1 MAGTNRQNIKGGTL
15 PVSEASSPESTVSKY
30 TIRRFCSDDA
40 AYVTRLVE
48 DVYGDTYY
56 PRDLYTPEQIVQLNE
71 AEKLVSVVALDSAR
85 QVIGHYALERPDQGA
100 VAEASD
106 AIVAMGYRHHH
117 LLEAMR
123 PLLREEAKRLG
134 WTGLVGYP
142 VTNHLFSQKAE
153 EHFGSH
159 PCGVALGLWPR
170 SFHNMPEPL
179 SQRMSFVIYFDYLS
193 PAAHVVHVAAP
204 HREMISRIYQ
214 QYGISHELCE
224 IAPRVETG
232 EIVLEHEPEVQTGT
246 IRVRRAGADTP
257 AAVRQAREQLCDGRG
272 AKAVTLELPLV
283 QPETAEVC
291 RAAEEDGFFFSG
303 LGPAFAA
310 DGDAL
315 LMQFLA
321 EDLDLSLIQI
331 ENPFA
336 KELLTYVGRE
346 RERVQKARQ
355 RKLA

>member
-1 MAGTNRQNIKGGTL
+1 M
-15 PVSEASSPESTVSKY
+15 
-30 TIRRFCSDDA
+30 IRCFCSDDA
-40 AYVTRLVE
+40 AGVTRLVE
-48 DVYGDTYY
+48 GVYGDTYY
-56 PRDLYTPEQIVQLNE
+56 PRDLYTPERIVQLN
-71 AEKLVSVVALDSAR
+71 ATEKLVSIVALDSAR
-85 QVIGHYALERPDQGA
+85 QVVGHYALERPNLEA

-106 AIVAMGYRHHH
+106 AIVCEECRHHH
-117 LLEAMR
+117 LLEEMR

-134 WTGLVGYP
+134 LTGLVGYP

-179 SQRMSFVIYFDYLS
+179 PQRMSFVIYFDYLN

-204 HREMISRIYQ
+204 HREMISRIYR
-214 QYGISHELCE
+214 QYDISYELCKS
-224 IAPRVETG
+224 APRVETG

-246 IRVRRAGADTP
+246 IQVRRAGIDT
-257 AAVRQAREQLCDGRG
+257 AAAIRHAREQLCDGCG
-272 AKAVTLELPLV
+272 AKAITLELPLV

-315 LMQFLA
+315 LMQFIVD
-321 EDLDLSLIQI
+321 DLDLSLIEI

-336 KELLTYVGRE
+336 KELLAYAGAE
-346 RERVQKARQ
+346 RERVQNARR
-355 RKLA
+355 RKLT

>member
-1 MAGTNRQNIKGGTL
+1 
-15 PVSEASSPESTVSKY
+15 VSEASFPESTASKC
-30 TIRRFCSDDA
+30 TIRCFCSDDA
-40 AYVTRLVE
+40 AGITRLVE

-56 PRDLYTPEQIVQLNE
+56 PRDLYNPEQILHLNE
-71 AEKLVSVVALDSAR
+71 AKKLVSVVALDSAC
-85 QVIGHYALERPDQGA
+85 QVIGHYALERPDLGA

-106 AIVAMGYRHHH
+106 AIVATGYRHHH
-117 LLEAMR
+117 LLEEMR

-134 WTGLVGYP
+134 LTGLVGYP
-142 VTNHLFSQKAE
+142 VTNHVFSQKAE
-153 EHFGSH
+153 DHFGSH

-179 SQRMSFVIYFDYLS
+179 TQRMSFVIYFDYLT
-193 PAAHVVHVAAP
+193 PAPHVVHVAAP

-214 QYGISHELCE
+214 QYGICHELCE
-224 IAPRVETG
+224 IEPSVETG
-232 EIVLEHEPEVQTGT
+232 DIVLEHEPELQTGT
-246 IRVRRAGADTP
+246 IRVHRAGADTV
-257 AAVRQAREQLCDGRG
+257 AAVRKGREKLCDGCG
-272 AKAVTLELPLV
+272 AKAVTLELPLA

-291 RAAEEDGFFFSG
+291 RAAEGDGFFFSG

-321 EDLDLSLIQI
+321 EDLDLSLIEI

-336 KELLTYVGRE
+336 KDLLAYVGRE
-346 RERVQKARQ
+346 RERVQKAR
-355 RKLA
+355 RAKLT

>member
-1 MAGTNRQNIKGGTL
+1 VN
-15 PVSEASSPESTVSKY
+15 EADSLESTVSGY
-30 TIRRFCSDDA
+30 TIRRFRSEDA
-40 AYVTRLVE
+40 AGITRLVE
-48 DVYGDTYY
+48 DVYGNTYY
-56 PRDLYTPEQIVQLNE
+56 PPNLYSPDEIVHLNE
-71 AEKLVSVVALDSAR
+71 TEKLVSVVALDSASDL
-85 QVIGHYALERPDQGA
+85 IGHYGLERPDLGA

-134 WTGLVGYP
+134 LTGLVGYP

-179 SQRMSFVIYFDYLS
+179 TQRMSFVIYFDYVS
-193 PAAHVVHVAAP
+193 SATHVVHVAAP

-214 QYGISHELCE
+214 QYGICYELCE
-224 IAPRVETG
+224 IAPRVATG
-232 EIVLEHEPEVQTGT
+232 DIVLEHEPEVQTGT
-246 IRVRRAGADTP
+246 IRVRRAGADTA
-257 AAVRQAREQLCDGRG
+257 AAVRQAREKLCDDYG
-272 AKAVTLELPLV
+272 ARAVTLELPLV

-291 RAAEEDGFFFSG
+291 RAVEEDGFFFSG

-315 LMQFLA
+315 LMQFLM
-321 EDLDLSLIQI
+321 EDLDLALIEI

-336 KELLTYVGRE
+336 KELLAYVARE
-346 RERVQKARQ
+346 RERVGRAR
-355 RKLA
+355 

>member
-1 MAGTNRQNIKGGTL
+1 VN
-15 PVSEASSPESTVSKY
+15 EADSLESTVSGY
-30 TIRRFCSDDA
+30 TIRRFRSEDA
-40 AYVTRLVE
+40 AGITRLVE
-48 DVYGDTYY
+48 DVYGNTYY
-56 PRDLYTPEQIVQLNE
+56 PPNLYSPDEIVHLNE
-71 AEKLVSVVALDSAR
+71 TEKLVSVVALDSASDL
-85 QVIGHYALERPDQGA
+85 IGHYGLERPDLGA

-134 WTGLVGYP
+134 LTGLVGYP

-179 SQRMSFVIYFDYLS
+179 TQRMSFVIYFDYVS
-193 PAAHVVHVAAP
+193 SATHVVHVAAP

-214 QYGISHELCE
+214 QYGICYELCE
-224 IAPRVETG
+224 IAPRVATG
-232 EIVLEHEPEVQTGT
+232 DIVLEHEPEVQTGT
-246 IRVRRAGADTP
+246 IRVRRAGADTA
-257 AAVRQAREQLCDGRG
+257 AAVRQAREKLCGDYG
-272 AKAVTLELPLV
+272 ARAVTLELPLV

-291 RAAEEDGFFFSG
+291 RAVEEDGFFFSG

-315 LMQFLA
+315 LMQFLM
-321 EDLDLSLIQI
+321 EDLDLALIEI

-336 KELLTYVGRE
+336 KELLAYVARE
-346 RERVQKARQ
+346 RERVGRAR
-355 RKLA
+355 

>member
-1 MAGTNRQNIKGGTL
+1 VN
-15 PVSEASSPESTVSKY
+15 EADSRESTASGY
-30 TIRRFCSDDA
+30 TIRRFRSEDA
-40 AYVTRLVE
+40 AGITRLVE
-48 DVYGDTYY
+48 DVYGNTYY
-56 PRDLYTPEQIVQLNE
+56 PPNLYSPDEIVHLNE
-71 AEKLVSVVALDSAR
+71 TEKLVSVVALDSASDL
-85 QVIGHYALERPDQGA
+85 IGHYGLERPDLGA

-134 WTGLVGYP
+134 LTGLVGYP

-179 SQRMSFVIYFDYLS
+179 TQRMSFVIYFDYVS
-193 PAAHVVHVAAP
+193 SATHVVHVAAP

-214 QYGISHELCE
+214 QYGICYELCE
-224 IAPRVETG
+224 IAPRVATG
-232 EIVLEHEPEVQTGT
+232 DIVLEHEPEVQTGT
-246 IRVRRAGADTP
+246 IRVRRAGADTA
-257 AAVRQAREQLCDGRG
+257 AAVRQAREKLCDDYG
-272 AKAVTLELPLV
+272 ARAVTLELPLV

-291 RAAEEDGFFFSG
+291 RAVEEDGFFFSG

-315 LMQFLA
+315 LMQFLM
-321 EDLDLSLIQI
+321 EDLDLALIEI

-336 KELLTYVGRE
+336 KELLAYVARE
-346 RERVQKARQ
+346 RERVGRAR
-355 RKLA
+355 

>member
-1 MAGTNRQNIKGGTL
+1 MADTNRQNIKGGTL

-71 AEKLVSVVALDSAR
+71 AEKLVSVVALDSAL

-134 WTGLVGYP
+134 LTGLVGYP

-193 PAAHVVHVAAP
+193 PAHVVHVAAP

-214 QYGISHELCE
+214 QYGISHELCA

-336 KELLTYVGRE
+336 KDLLTYVGRE